1 MLPKHHIIL
10 GIFFCLILYFF
21 NFSFF
26 RLVIIF
32 LSSVLIDI
40 DHYLWY
46 AFGGKTLSLKEAYAW
61 FVKTGKYY
69 DSLPE
74 KQRKKLYVGVFP
86 FHSIEFLLPLF
97 ILGFASPILLFIFI
111 GFIFHSI
118 CDLLSEIWGPQR
130 ATYKISIIY
139 TLIKRKFI
147 GFGKTRFNRRIPSL

>member
-1 MLPKHHIIL
+1 MLPKHHLIL

-26 RLVIIF
+26 SLVIIF

-46 AFGGKTLSLKEAYAW
+46 VFGKKQFSLKQAYSW
-61 FVKTGKYY
+61 FIKTGKYY
-69 DSLPE
+69 DNLPE

-86 FHSIEFLLPLF
+86 LHSIEFLLPLF
-97 ILGFASPILLFIFI
+97 ILGFVSPFFLFIFI

-118 CDLLSEIWGPQR
+118 CDLISEIWGPQR
-130 ATYKISIIY
+130 GTYKISIFY
-139 TLIKRKFI
+139 TLITRKFI
-147 GFGKTRFNRRIPSL
+147 GFNINRQKPSL